1 VTEDDAAVPP
11 PTSGTGEPIRVLVVD
26 DHALFRRGLQMVVE
40 QEDDIEVVG
49 EAGDGAA
56 AVTMVRRLQ
65 PDLLFLDMNIRGGGL
80 DTLKVLATL
89 PSAVRSIMLMDPVQP
104 DLQKAA
110 MRLGARGVMAKE
122 SSIPHF
128 VQSIHGVMRDQ
139 TCAPHDQVPATP
151 PPASAPKPPAH
162 ARKFRLTQRE
172 MQVVAAVAD
181 GETNKGIA
189 ERFRVSEDTVK
200 HHLSNV
206 FDKVGVSSR
215 LELAVFAFTHGL
227 VMLQDGIV
235 MMSDGGVLPPV

>member
-1 VTEDDAAVPP
+1 MNTVRIALADSQPVFRYGLKLLLDASV
-11 PTSGTGEPIRVLVVD
+11 G
-26 DHALFRRGLQMVVE
+26 MK
-40 QEDDIEVVG
+40 VVG
-49 EAGDGAA
+49 EAGDGAE
-56 AVTMVRRLQ
+56 AVDLVRRLQ

-89 PSAVRSIMLMDPVQP
+89 PSAVRSIMLMDPLQP
-104 DLQKAA
+104 DLQTAA

-128 VQSIHGVMRDQ
+128 VQSIHGVMRDEA
-139 TCAPHDQVPATP
+139 CAPHDRAAAP
-151 PPASAPKPPAH
+151 PPAPAPKPPAP

-235 MMSDGGVLPPV
+235 RMSDGGVLPPL